1 MTKRGGFLSEAG
13 QAGLIGASDLASV
26 AAANAFRPEPM
37 PLHFG
42 KIGAAI
48 ALLTVAAFVLWL
60 IFTTFFATEQVEQ
73 KIERT
78 GAIALGVSQLS

>member
-1 MTKRGGFLSEAG
+1 
-13 QAGLIGASDLASV
+13 
-26 AAANAFRPEPM
+26 M

-60 IFTTFFATEQVEQ
+60 IATTFFATEQADEQ
-73 KIERT
+73 IERS
-78 GAIALGVSQLS
+78 GAVMLDSRGLG

>member
-1 MTKRGGFLSEAG
+1 
-13 QAGLIGASDLASV
+13 
-26 AAANAFRPEPM
+26 M

-42 KIGAAI
+42 KIFGAI

-60 IFTTFFATEQVEQ
+60 LFTTFFATEEADQ

-78 GAIALGVSQLS
+78 GAVELAGSSLA

>member
-1 MTKRGGFLSEAG
+1 
-13 QAGLIGASDLASV
+13 
-26 AAANAFRPEPM
+26 M

-60 IFTTFFATEQVEQ
+60 LATTFFATEQADQ
-73 KIERT
+73 KIEGT
-78 GAIALGVSQLS
+78 GAVELNSSAPRARLLPCASARTAPGDKAHRS

>member
-1 MTKRGGFLSEAG
+1 
-13 QAGLIGASDLASV
+13 
-26 AAANAFRPEPM
+26 M

-60 IFTTFFATEQVEQ
+60 LATTFFATEQADQ
-73 KIERT
+73 KIEGS
-78 GAIALGVSQLS
+78 GAIELDSSVG

>member
-1 MTKRGGFLSEAG
+1 
-13 QAGLIGASDLASV
+13 
-26 AAANAFRPEPM
+26 M

-60 IFTTFFATEQVEQ
+60 LATTFFATEQADQ
-73 KIERT
+73 KIEDT
-78 GAIALGVSQLS
+78 GAVELNGSAG

>member
-1 MTKRGGFLSEAG
+1 
-13 QAGLIGASDLASV
+13 
-26 AAANAFRPEPM
+26 M

-60 IFTTFFATEQVEQ
+60 IVTTFFATEQAEEEIGQ
-73 KIERT
+73 T
-78 GAIALGVSQLS
+78 GAIEFARGSAS

>member
-1 MTKRGGFLSEAG
+1 
-13 QAGLIGASDLASV
+13 
-26 AAANAFRPEPM
+26 M

-60 IFTTFFATEQVEQ
+60 IVTLFTTEQAEQ
-73 KIERT
+73 QIERT
-78 GAIALGVSQLS
+78 GAVELDGGLAS

>member
-1 MTKRGGFLSEAG
+1 
-13 QAGLIGASDLASV
+13 
-26 AAANAFRPEPM
+26 M

-60 IFTTFFATEQVEQ
+60 LATTFFATEQADQ
-73 KIERT
+73 KIEDS
-78 GAIALGVSQLS
+78 GAVELNRSAG

>member
-1 MTKRGGFLSEAG
+1 
-13 QAGLIGASDLASV
+13 
-26 AAANAFRPEPM
+26 M

-60 IFTTFFATEQVEQ
+60 LFTAFFATEEADQQIEQRGAVELN
-73 KIERT
+73 
-78 GAIALGVSQLS
+78 GGSAS

>member
-1 MTKRGGFLSEAG
+1 
-13 QAGLIGASDLASV
+13 
-26 AAANAFRPEPM
+26 M

-60 IFTTFFATEQVEQ
+60 IVTTFFATERAEQ
-73 KIERT
+73 QIEPT
-78 GAIALGVSQLS
+78 GAVTVLGEALA